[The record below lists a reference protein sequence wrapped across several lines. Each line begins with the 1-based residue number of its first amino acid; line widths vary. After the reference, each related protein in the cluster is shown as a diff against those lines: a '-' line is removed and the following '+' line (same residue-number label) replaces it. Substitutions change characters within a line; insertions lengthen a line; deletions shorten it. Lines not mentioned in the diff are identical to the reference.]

1 MKFQRSTVILVG
13 VALLLG
19 AGVLIAESQRSTSG
33 PTSSQTGDR
42 SAPVLAF
49 AETDVTALTVERNGE
64 ALRFERDAEANWQMV
79 APDNALAEPGAV
91 AFLLSRLNTDSPL
104 QTVAMAADDI
114 EPFGLDE
121 PQGRVQI
128 TLADGTEHRL
138 LLGGPDF
145 SGNAN
150 YAIIDPPD
158 PWPPETPSDEYE
170 VLVVTRDVANGINRP
185 LAEWKMPVEG
195 ATDEGTA
202 NEEATNEGAAVE
214 ESPEDT
220 TDGPEASDPANSP
233 SLEDGTDVPP
243 ADAENVDPENAA
255 EETN

>member
-33 PTSSQTGDR
+33 PRSEQAGDR
-42 SAPVLAF
+42 SGPVLTF
-49 AETDVTALTVERNGE
+49 AEADVTALVVERDGE
-64 ALRFERDAEANWQMV
+64 TLRFERDAEANWQMV

-104 QTVAMAADDI
+104 QAVTMAADDI
-114 EPFGLDE
+114 ESFGLAD
-121 PQGRVQI
+121 PQGRVVI

-150 YAIIDPPD
+150 YALIDPPE
-158 PWPPETPSDEYE
+158 PWPPEAPSDEYE

-195 ATDEGTA
+195 ATDEGAA
-202 NEEATNEGAAVE
+202 NEETTNEGAAIE
-214 ESPEDT
+214 ASPEDT
-220 TDGPEASDPANSP
+220 TNGPEASEPANPP
-233 SLEDGTDVPP
+233 SLEDGPDLPP
-243 ADAENVDPENAA
+243 ADAENADPENAT